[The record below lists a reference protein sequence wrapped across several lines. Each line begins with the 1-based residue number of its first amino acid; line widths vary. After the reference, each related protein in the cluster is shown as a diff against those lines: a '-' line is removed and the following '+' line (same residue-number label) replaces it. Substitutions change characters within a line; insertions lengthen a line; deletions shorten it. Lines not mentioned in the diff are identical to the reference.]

1 MNSIVQEDVNAF
13 VKNFKDVFPLNG
25 DSFLITGASGLIGS
39 TLIHCLL
46 ALDKSI
52 TITAPVRNLEKAKQL
67 FDESELENIKFIECD
82 FIHFDYS
89 NLGSIYYIFHCAAPT
104 ASKFFVEHPVE
115 TFSTIM
121 DGTKKMLEVARDL
134 SVKGMVYL
142 SSLEVYGEIHDDT
155 NAVTEE
161 IQGYLDPMAVRSS
174 YPMAKRA
181 SENLCCLYA
190 SEYGVPVMIARLTQT
205 TGAGI
210 AKDDNR
216 IIAQFAKL
224 ASQGKDIV
232 LNTTGESAR
241 PYCYTTD
248 TISALLFILFKGVQG
263 ECYNVANESTYI
275 SARGMAEFIKEHINN
290 NIQIK
295 FNLDNSLGY
304 APPTK
309 QKLSA
314 QKLSLLGWQPQYDLK
329 SIFDQLI
336 KYIRAQ

>member
-1 MNSIVQEDVNAF
+1 MNSIVQEDINAF

-67 FDESELENIKFIECD
+67 FDESELKNIKFIECD

-89 NLGSIYYIFHCAAPT
+89 TLRPIHYIVHCAAPT
-104 ASKFFVEHPVE
+104 ASKFFIEHPVE
-115 TFSTIM
+115 TSNTIM
-121 DGTKKMLEVARDL
+121 DGTKKMLEVAKDL

-161 IQGYLDPMAVRSS
+161 VQGYLDPMAVRSS

-190 SEYGVPVMIARLTQT
+190 SEYGVPVKIARLTQT

-224 ASQGKDIV
+224 AS
-232 LNTTGESAR
+232 
-241 PYCYTTD
+241 
-248 TISALLFILFKGVQG
+248 
-263 ECYNVANESTYI
+263 
-275 SARGMAEFIKEHINN
+275 
-290 NIQIK
+290 
-295 FNLDNSLGY
+295 
-304 APPTK
+304 
-309 QKLSA
+309 
-314 QKLSLLGWQPQYDLK
+314 
-329 SIFDQLI
+329 
-336 KYIRAQ
+336 